1 MSLRETL
8 NGHKTLH
15 QINSFN
21 MSNSLWVEKYR
32 PDTLEG
38 YVGNEHILE
47 KVKIYIENED
57 VPHLL
62 LYGVAGTGKTTLAK
76 IITNQIDCDVM
87 YINASDENSVDAVR
101 DKIRGFAS
109 SMGFRKWKVIILDEA
124 DYLTPNAQAAL
135 RNLMET
141 FSKSTRFILTC
152 NYVEKVID
160 PIQSR
165 CQTFAITPPSK
176 KEVAKRLFDILNEEE
191 VKFQKEDL
199 AVLVNGGYPDI
210 RRVLN
215 AAQRQVVK
223 GELKI
228 DTTSTVQANYVD
240 NVIEVMKSGGE
251 MKKQFNEI
259 RQIIADSK
267 VKDFQPLYRALYDE
281 VDEYASG
288 KVGQTIL
295 NIADGQY
302 KDSMV
307 VDKEIN
313 IMAMILNILVT
324 IGK

>member
-1 MSLRETL
+1 
-8 NGHKTLH
+8 
-15 QINSFN
+15 

-47 KVKIYIENED
+47 KVKIYIQNED

-62 LYGVAGTGKTTLAK
+62 LYGQAGTGKTTLAK
-76 IITNQIDCDVM
+76 IITNQIDCDLM

-124 DYLTPNAQAAL
+124 DYLSQNAQAAL

-141 FSKSTRFILTC
+141 FSASTRFILTC
-152 NYVEKVID
+152 NFVEKVID

-176 KEVAKRLFDILNEEE
+176 KDVAKRLNDILTTEGIEFE
-191 VKFQKEDL
+191 MSDL
-199 AVLVNGGYPDI
+199 AVLVNSGYPDI

-215 AAQRQVVK
+215 AAQRQVINGKLV
-223 GELKI
+223 I
-228 DTTSTVQANYVD
+228 DKQSTLEANYTEKVVQELMSNND
-240 NVIEVMKSGGE
+240 AKTKFTNV
-251 MKKQFNEI
+251 
-259 RQIIADSK
+259 RQIIADSG
-267 VKDFQPLYRALYDE
+267 VKSFEPLYRTLYDR
-281 VDEYASG
+281 VDDYAKG

-302 KDSMV
+302 KDAMV

-313 IMAMILNILVT
+313 VMAMMLNIIT
-324 IGK
+324 SI